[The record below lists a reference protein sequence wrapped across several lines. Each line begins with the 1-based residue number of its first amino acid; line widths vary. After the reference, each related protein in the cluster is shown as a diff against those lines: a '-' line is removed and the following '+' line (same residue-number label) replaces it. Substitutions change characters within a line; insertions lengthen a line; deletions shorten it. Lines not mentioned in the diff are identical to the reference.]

1 MVWFPVG
8 LAFLNHVEEDQ
19 LTTVADRR
27 SWFAVLPD
35 RMHAERVTSSS
46 STNWC
51 AHNTKP
57 RPGTGPLVIR
67 LLVVSAGHGLEGP
80 VREGG
85 NPHHGAPQRPS
96 QRNAS

>member
-35 RMHAERVTSSS
+35 RMHTEQGDFLLEHRLV
-46 STNWC
+46 
-51 AHNTKP
+51 
-57 RPGTGPLVIR
+57 RP
-67 LLVVSAGHGLEGP
+67 
-80 VREGG
+80 
-85 NPHHGAPQRPS
+85 
-96 QRNAS
+96 